1 MDCTVLV
8 THYQTPDLLEVAVSS
23 FRAAYPEISVII
35 TDNGSRKDSGTEE
48 LLLKLQR
55 SAPHRITVHRMEQN
69 IFHGPAM
76 DLAIRELVDTRFA
89 FTLDSDTETLRG
101 GFLEP
106 MIASLEANQHAY
118 ACGRVLEV
126 DQYGYRVPAGSPGG
140 TPLCWVPY
148 ALFDLQHYHSL
159 PPFEHHGVPNLA
171 NAVAARERGLSAINY
186 PIADYI
192 HHLGRGT
199 AGRFGYGLG
208 TPTWR
213 NIRYRIERL
222 FQRNT

>member
-23 FRAAYPEISVII
+23 FREAYPEIPMLI
-35 TDNGSRKDSGTEE
+35 TDNGSSPDSGTEE
-48 LLLKLQR
+48 VLARLQAAGPR
-55 SAPHRITVHRMEQN
+55 RVTVHRMTKN

-76 DLAIRELVDTRFA
+76 DLAIRELVETRFA

-106 MIASLEANQHAY
+106 MIAELEADPGAY
-118 ACGRVLEV
+118 ACGRVLQV
-126 DQYGYRVPAGSPGG
+126 DEHGYPVPEGKTG

-148 ALFDLQHYHSL
+148 ALFDLRHYRDL
-159 PPFEHHGVPNLA
+159 PPFQHHGVPNLA
-171 NAVAARERGLSAINY
+171 NAVAAEAVGLKAVDF
-186 PIADYI
+186 PIAKYI

-208 TPTWR
+208 RPTWR
-213 NIRYRIERL
+213 NIVRRFRRL
-222 FQRNT
+222 FHRDT